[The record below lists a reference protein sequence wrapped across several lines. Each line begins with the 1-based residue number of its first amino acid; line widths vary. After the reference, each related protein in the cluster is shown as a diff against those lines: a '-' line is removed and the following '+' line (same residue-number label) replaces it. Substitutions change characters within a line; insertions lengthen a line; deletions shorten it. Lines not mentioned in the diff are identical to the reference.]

1 MFHKTINKPDSFGFQ
16 FDIFLLKNCLEIL
29 HITKETN

>member
-1 MFHKTINKPDSFGFQ
+1 MFYKTIIKPDSFDFQ
-16 FDIFLLKNCLEIL
+16 FNIFLLKNWLEIV

>member
-1 MFHKTINKPDSFGFQ
+1 MFQKTIIKPDSFDFQ
-16 FDIFLLKNCLEIL
+16 FDIFLLKNCLEIV